1 MKINEVEKLLNVPM
15 ATIRFY
21 EKEGLLVPQR
31 NENSYREYS
40 EDDVQVL
47 KKIIVLR
54 KAGISVDAIKRI
66 LE

>member
-1 MKINEVEKLLNVPM
+1 MKINEVEKLLEIPK

-21 EKEGLLVPQR
+21 EKEGLIIPQR

-40 EDDVQVL
+40 DEDVEIL

-54 KAGISVDAIKRI
+54 KIWCSS
-66 LE
+66 